1 MALPSEKLKDYWK
14 NRKKE
19 NFMADSD
26 QFGWQTATSLVDGR
40 ILMDESTFPAMKF
53 LRFRVDSTG
62 TGGAAHKGKHKRP
75 SRRSWAN
82 GERLDFRKGLA
93 EYQTKKGV
101 STFVL
106 ALNNAKESTIR
117 VELVNV
123 EGSTAQTFFANLP

>member
-1 MALPSEKLKDYWK
+1 
-14 NRKKE
+14 
-19 NFMADSD
+19 MADSD

-62 TGGAAHKGKHKRP
+62 TGGAAIKVSTKGQLEG
-75 SRRSWAN
+75 WAN